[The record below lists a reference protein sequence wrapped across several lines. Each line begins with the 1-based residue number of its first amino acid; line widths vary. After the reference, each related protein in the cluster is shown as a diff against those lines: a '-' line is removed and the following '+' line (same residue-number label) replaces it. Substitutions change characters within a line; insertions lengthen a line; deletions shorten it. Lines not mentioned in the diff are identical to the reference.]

1 MLADKFAND
10 VEKAIL
16 DLEAHGI
23 KFAAILFDDIFSSDG
38 VFADP
43 SGFIKKAID
52 ISTVVSISPMKY
64 SLVLVEPVRCGD
76 S

>member
-43 SGFIKKAID
+43 SGLIKKAIE
-52 ISTVVSISPMKY
+52 VVHKHGGVYIADEVQPGFGRTGKMW
-64 SLVLVEPVRCGD
+64 
-76 S
+76 